1 MEQATPLLD
10 KPEESQTSLDCE
22 DQTQD
27 TKSSSRDRWARR
39 RSQYQTLALSF
50 LWSLLPRYLQ
60 PGGRKQYQYSKTKSH
75 PTAYLDAVRGY
86 AALIV
91 FFYHGWNKTTFW
103 VLRLP
108 LIRTFFLA
116 GPGMVAVFF
125 VISGYVL
132 SYRILKLMRNKES
145 ALLLDA
151 FSSSMFRRWLRLYGS
166 TAIATLIAAC
176 CVSLGWYLPV
186 PDLAMPTFFGQL
198 WHWFLSS
205 LLFSNPFANV
215 EGWIHPGALFT
226 PYLTQMWTIPVE
238 FRGSIILFCFCISS
252 AKLSVRSR
260 MIYLWAVVLLCYYWR
275 CVFVPEFLFGM
286 FIAEL
291 SFSRHPE
298 RLGRPVLPMEDNEK
312 PLSRQLKMWR
322 LSKAIASPIGSSLAM
337 IVGLLLLGQPDPPDL
352 GLSGPFP
359 FQYLVYLIPTWY
371 GDAAYT
377 FWLSIGAFL
386 VILALDSSPLLQ
398 KPFTW
403 SFSQYIGDLSFG
415 IYAMHVIWIECLYL
429 RVLIYWQALYLGDS
443 YPAYIPGILV
453 VTLCVLWSADY
464 FRRADRMVVNAGRWL
479 QIKAFQKWQ

>member
-27 TKSSSRDRWARR
+27 TKPSSQDRWTRR

-103 VLRLP
+103 ILRLP

-186 PDLAMPTFFGQL
+186 PDLAMPTFLGQM

-298 RLGRPVLPMEDNEK
+298 RLGRPVLPTADDEK

-322 LSKAIASPIGSSLAM
+322 LSKAIASPIGSSIAM
-337 IVGLLLLGQPDPPDL
+337 IIGLLLLGQPDPPDL

-386 VILALDSSPLLQ
+386 VILALDSSPILQ

-453 VTLCVLWSADY
+453 VTICVLWSADY
-464 FRRADRMVVNAGRWL
+464 FRRADRLVVNAGRWL
-479 QIKAFQKWQ
+479 QTKAFQKWQ